1 MVFGFPL
8 TGVLTDQGNLT
19 VGNITA
25 LSGMKGDPNLFQI
38 SAPVQPG
45 NSGGPVLDSK
55 GQLIGIVVGKL
66 NALAVAGVTDDI
78 PQNVNFAIK
87 SSVLENLLQSR
98 SMDYLRGNSGLP
110 DLPITDLVERA
121 KTATVLIE
129 CLG

>member
-1 MVFGFPL
+1 
-8 TGVLTDQGNLT
+8 
-19 VGNITA
+19 
-25 LSGMKGDPNLFQI
+25 MKGDPSLFQI

-55 GQLIGIVVGKL
+55 GLLIGIVVGKL

-98 SMDYLRGNSGLP
+98 SIAYSHGNASVP
-110 DLPITDLVERA
+110 DLPITTLAEQA
-121 KTATVLIE
+121 KGATVLVE
-129 CLG
+129 CVGP